1 MRILLLLPIIL
12 LAGCAPLVSLEAA
25 EDANNPACAEV
36 SVRVPDEISPHERR
50 YTNAQA
56 TAAWGEP
63 TAIIYRCGL
72 PPVEVSTLPCVTAGG
87 VDWLVDESQAP
98 SFRFISYGR
107 SPATEVIVDSEE
119 ASGITALEELGPAV
133 SAIPATKFCSAIG

>member
-1 MRILLLLPIIL
+1 MRILLLLPIIFL
-12 LAGCAPLVSLEAA
+12 TGCAPLVSLEAA

-36 SVRVPDEISPHERR
+36 SVRVPDEIPPHERR

-107 SPATEVIVDSEE
+107 SPATEVIVDSEQ
-119 ASGITALEELGPAV
+119 ASGITALEELAPAV
-133 SAIPATKFCSAIG
+133 STIPATKFCSAIG